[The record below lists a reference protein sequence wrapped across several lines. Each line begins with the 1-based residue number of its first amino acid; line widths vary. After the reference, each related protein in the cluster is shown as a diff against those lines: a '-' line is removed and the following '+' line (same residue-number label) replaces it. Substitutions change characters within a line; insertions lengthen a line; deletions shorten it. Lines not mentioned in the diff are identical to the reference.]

1 MLDLHWMSGASLGPW
16 GNQEEL
22 TVSAFPVAPH
32 NIDEILLCVSQEC
45 SHEEVGKVSSVV
57 EKT

>member
-1 MLDLHWMSGASLGPW
+1 MLELHWMSGVSLGPW
-16 GNQEEL
+16 GTQEEL

-32 NIDEILLCVSQEC
+32 NMGEILLCVSQEC
-45 SHEEVGKVSSVV
+45 SQEEGGKVSSVV